1 MLEAQPLELVRTIRE
16 SALQSGTSVDVETIP
31 ALQQYLGI
39 RAPKEEKKDPKK
51 KWFLYLKY
59 HQLIRNDWSNY

>member
-16 SALQSGTSVDVETIP
+16 SALQSGTSVDVETVP

-51 KWFLYLKY
+51 K
-59 HQLIRNDWSNY
+59 